1 MLQAA
6 LWNCMFSWNG
16 QSPHGWSKKEGLRP
30 VVAHSGTLRVK
41 SLTVSVSVSIISR
54 ISAATYLLG
63 VLAKFSSVISPS
75 LSDCSM
81 SVFFSSMVPSV
92 PYSAVWFGAAGRPWF
107 AGFPWCPYA
116 IIFYLTATPIRF
128 CNVLVIWIFSGF
140 CGC

>member
-1 MLQAA
+1 MV
-6 LWNCMFSWNG
+6 G
-16 QSPHGWSKKEGLRP
+16 QKKEGLRP

-92 PYSAVWFGAAGRPWF
+92 PYSAVWFDAAGASLVCWF
-107 AGFPWCPYA
+107 PMV
-116 IIFYLTATPIRF
+116 PICDHLLF
-128 CNVLVIWIFSGF
+128 NGHSHTIL
-140 CGC
+140 